1 MFRRALVLWLALVVA
16 VGLMSAGLMLAF
28 AQEDDGSGE
37 EAGGPRLPCSNP
49 PAPSMSV
56 SKTKLDTY
64 RYRVTAN
71 WGSVSLAD
79 HHVSISWQWTGI
91 GSRSGVTKG
100 SASGGIASKT
110 VTSTGIYGAKA
121 KAYAAR
127 SENVC
132 ESDWNSDSV
141 FVRIPT
147 PIPTPVPD
155 PTDETETDPEP
166 TDEPTQEPTEEPTD
180 EPPTDTPEPTL
191 CPHGGEPGNCNEPCD
206 DGSSPPCPGPN
217 PEPEPD
223 DAPAPSGVTATATT
237 CSSVRG
243 SWNSV
248 SGADDYSVS
257 LTGRAAI
264 TTSRT
269 SMAWSRLSE
278 NTRYTVTVKA
288 RGDGGTYSTS
298 WGSSSSNSVTTPECE
313 PDPPTDPP
321 DDPTPDPTVMPVPDS
336 VPVLPSNIGPYS
348 RVGAGSISVVLPK
361 ATGGDPPLTYS
372 KQSSSGASSV
382 SFSGSTRRL
391 TVSISSAPAT
401 ATIVYRVTDDGD
413 FHSRTITFKTTQV
426 STPPAIP
433 APDFRAYSGSA
444 DGTVDMLLFW
454 PTVARAT
461 RYDIQKPIPPA
472 DYGDPQWELLIS
484 SRTRAVVVFNLQP
497 NATYEYRIRS
507 RGPGGK
513 SGWADLTVETP
524 HHFRGLQ
531 ADHTVQYTYQ
541 APTPPVRTDLPAY
554 PVDDVM
560 KRATSDAINAWHAA
574 NFGTDDPNIKI
585 CQVGRCGSRK
595 DDGRTVSIRMS
606 AGLGTG
612 CTDAAGCVRP
622 VNGWTDDDGYLQDLE
637 LVILGPYIKGKFY
650 PLLNKYS
657 NDTKAHI
664 WSYDHRDN
672 NELVPGTS
680 QVRFKY
686 LTDVMMHELGH
697 AFGLGHHQSK
707 NALMGTGTK
716 VLHTT
721 IPQTDR
727 DFMSDVY
734 RNHTPVVP

>member
-1 MFRRALVLWLALVVA
+1 
-16 VGLMSAGLMLAF
+16 MSAGLMLAF
-28 AQEDDGSGE
+28 AQDDRSGE
-37 EAGGPRLPCSNP
+37 TDIGPRLPCIDPPEPTLTLSKSVRDYTGYLTATTSAPSHPYHNVGVSFRWTDNNSSSKTRTVTTAGTHTFTGKAQSVAERTGNICESEYVEKSISVTVPARPTPTPEPTEPPEECEDGSDPPCPDPPEQCREGSTSNAP
-49 PAPSMSV
+49 KCVLTPREAPAPSSVTATAPSCTSV
-56 SKTKLDTY
+56 S
-64 RYRVTAN
+64 AS
-71 WGSVSLAD
+71 WSSVSGATKYKA
-79 HHVSISWQWTGI
+79 V
-91 GSRSGVTKG
+91 KG
-100 SASGGIASKT
+100 SASVRI
-110 VTSTGIYGAKA
+110 TSTY
-121 KAYAAR
+121 
-127 SENVC
+127 VT
-132 ESDWNSDSV
+132 W
-141 FVRIPT
+141 
-147 PIPTPVPD
+147 
-155 PTDETETDPEP
+155 
-166 TDEPTQEPTEEPTD
+166 
-180 EPPTDTPEPTL
+180 
-191 CPHGGEPGNCNEPCD
+191 
-206 DGSSPPCPGPN
+206 
-217 PEPEPD
+217 
-223 DAPAPSGVTATATT
+223 SG
-237 CSSVRG
+237 
-243 SWNSV
+243 
-248 SGADDYSVS
+248 
-257 LTGRAAI
+257 LQ
-264 TTSRT
+264 
-269 SMAWSRLSE
+269 E
-278 NTRYTVTVKA
+278 NTRYTVSVSA
-288 RGDGGTYSTS
+288 RGDGTTYSTS
-298 WGSSSSNSVTTPECE
+298 YGSSSSNSVTTPECE

-433 APDFRAYSGSA
+433 DPDFRAYSGSA